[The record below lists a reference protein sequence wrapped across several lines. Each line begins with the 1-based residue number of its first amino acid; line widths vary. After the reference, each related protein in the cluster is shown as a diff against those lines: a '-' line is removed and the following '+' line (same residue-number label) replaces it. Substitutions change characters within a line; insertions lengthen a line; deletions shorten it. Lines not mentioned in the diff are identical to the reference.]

1 MNNIISI
8 RNLSR
13 VKKVSIMVVVDLLL
27 AFICWMIFGPPLT
40 VYLASNFEVELLE
53 IVFLNIGNFIFPILI
68 FFTYLLTSGFYRSS
82 IRFSESRDLISRS
95 LVGSLVFGLS
105 WGIFYLYQF
114 EIMRNHYG
122 SA

>member
-114 EIMRNHYG
+114 EIM
-122 SA
+122 